1 MMPMIKSPHGEEA
14 AYAPLLLLTGLR
26 PFASLAKQV

>member
-14 AYAPLLLLTGLR
+14 AYVPLLRLTGLR

>member
-1 MMPMIKSPHGEEA
+1 MMPMINPRMAREA
-14 AYAPLLLLTGLR
+14 AYAPLLLLTGLT

>member
-1 MMPMIKSPHGEEA
+1 MMPMIKSPHGEGA